1 MNKKQ
6 LSEHI
11 GNIDDRLIE
20 QAQKTPDYRR
30 QRRQKAIRRL
40 ASTAAVITLMIGS
53 FSTGALVFAR
63 EVVIEVPAAQETVTL
78 DEINLTMVLPSSWHG
93 KYHVDKY
100 DQNYIVYNTQIR
112 EAVSEGID
120 AFDGGVLFYIVCYD
134 ESMTPEQFVENGYDF
149 TGYRYL
155 FSTSN
160 HTYIL
165 HYASD
170 VQWDPADPAQEA
182 IYQQMGS
189 EIKDIQFVVG
199 NVLAD

>member
-40 ASTAAVITLMIGS
+40 ASTAAVIILMIGS

-78 DEINLTMVLPSSWHG
+78 DEINLTMILPNSWHG

-100 DQNYIVYNTQIR
+100 GQNYIVYNTQIR

-160 HTYIL
+160 HTYVL

-170 VQWDPADPAQEA
+170 VQWDPGDPAQEA
-182 IYQQMGS
+182 IYQQMGA
-189 EIKDIQFVVG
+189 EIKDIQFIVG